1 MCNGKRATHIKLVNI
16 FLGTEN
22 TASISLADVGFQPDG
37 VIVKYLETTYKN
49 TGGGGGGTIGD
60 HAELLSLWSNL
71 FNRKF
76 AHIGIAEGQTNV
88 NNIELDITL
97 LNPLPPTLDI
107 EVYDF
112 NNTPFTPVNS
122 GDNIFLGIL
131 FQFYKYI

>member
-37 VIVKYLETTYKN
+37 VIVKYLETTYEN
-49 TGGGGGGTIGD
+49 IGGGGSIGD
-60 HAELLSLWSNL
+60 HAELLSLWCNL

-76 AHIGIAEGQTNV
+76 ACIGIAEGQTNV

-107 EVYDF
+107 EVYDYI
-112 NNTPFTPVNS
+112 NEPFTPVNPA
-122 GDNIFLGIL
+122 DKIFLGIL